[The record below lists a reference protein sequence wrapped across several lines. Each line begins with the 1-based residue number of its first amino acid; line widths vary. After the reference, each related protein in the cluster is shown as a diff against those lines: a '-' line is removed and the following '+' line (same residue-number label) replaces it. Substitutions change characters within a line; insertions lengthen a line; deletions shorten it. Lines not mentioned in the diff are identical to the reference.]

1 MGDIDGDGRLDL
13 VSGCGC
19 CYEANRFSWF
29 RRLPGGG
36 WGPRQEVVLDYPR
49 DTYTYRD
56 IPLKGVRTLLAFA
69 DWNGDGVP
77 DVIVTRPAGIDVGY
91 GPFVPGQKVTM
102 RPLTPTGERPEPWLT
117 WYENP
122 CVVDW
127 DGDGRLDVV
136 FPVFRWPDRATGVSW
151 CRNVGTKAAPKLAPP
166 APIPP
171 PTVCEWKIAAL
182 DVVDWDGDG
191 KLDLLLGV
199 SRGGRYREPHSRLEV
214 RLRK

>member
-19 CYEANRFSWF
+19 CNEAYRFHWF
-29 RRLPGGG
+29 RRPPDGG
-36 WGPRQEVVLDYPR
+36 WGPRQEVVLDYPH
-49 DTYTYRD
+49 DTYTWQD
-56 IPLKGVRTLLAFA
+56 IPMKGVRTLLAFA
-69 DWNGDGVP
+69 DLNGDGVT
-77 DVIVTRPAGIDVGY
+77 DVIVTRPRGIDVGY

-102 RPLTPTGERPEPWLT
+102 RPLTPRVEPGQSSLT
-117 WYENP
+117 LYDNP

-136 FPVFRWPDRATGVSW
+136 FPMSRYPDHATGVSW

-166 APIPP
+166 EPILPP
-171 PTVCEWKIAAL
+171 RVCEWSITGL

-199 SRGGRYREPHSRLEV
+199 SRGHYRETHSRIEV

>member
-19 CYEANRFSWF
+19 CHANFFHWF
-29 RRLPGGG
+29 RRLPEGG
-36 WGPRQEVVLDYPR
+36 WGPEQVVDLDYPR
-49 DTYTYRD
+49 TTYSHFND
-56 IPLKGVRTLLAFA
+56 IPMKGVRTLLAFA
-69 DWNGDGVP
+69 DLNGDGVA
-77 DVIVTRPAGIDVGY
+77 DVIVTRPLGIDVGY

-102 RPLTPTGERPEPWLT
+102 HPLTPTGHLHKFSGLV
-117 WYENP
+117 YGNP
-122 CVVDW
+122 SVVDW

-136 FPVFRWPDRATGVSW
+136 FSVDGWPGNATGVSW
-151 CRNVGTKAAPKLAPP
+151 CRNVGDKTSPRLAPP
-166 APIPP
+166 QPILP
-171 PTVCEWKIAAL
+171 PTLCEWSITGL

-199 SRGGRYREPHSRLEV
+199 SRGHYRETHSRIEV